1 MRLAFHAR
9 PDLRW
14 RSLESAP
21 AKQRLGYLKRGP
33 GQIGAWLKRL
43 IEQETMRNMAG
54 SRKSAGRTRAENK
67 SPSQRNPA
75 GDAGFGRK
83 AELVFLGITAIVA
96 IYAAATSTLNARSD
110 NRVDINV
117 ESQGQYIATGGG
129 HPIDLGIL
137 NKGRRSVQLV
147 SGVITVNGRRRRI
160 DEVATDSLSQKRT
173 QFPLTIASESSRRL
187 RVFWTDSIVATDR
200 GPFADAVDDPLK
212 ELEAG
217 TVQADPRPPVS
228 TRLRVRLHFD
238 PGGTRVVTIP
248 VGKGDPVEVPADD
261 DPAVIG
267 GWKILGRA
275 TSSGAISDFRIEA
288 SDGGGLEAGVAVLKL
303 WTARSSRPVFEVHR
317 PVVALAARFDL
328 PTLRAG
334 RYEWLLT
341 IGGHVIG
348 SDWFRI
354 PCTLGGRRARVI
366 QLSACGSAEERD
378 GSGLS
383 IGDPQYSRPRT
394 K

>member
-1 MRLAFHAR
+1 
-9 PDLRW
+9 
-14 RSLESAP
+14 
-21 AKQRLGYLKRGP
+21 
-33 GQIGAWLKRL
+33 
-43 IEQETMRNMAG
+43 MAG
-54 SRKSAGRTRAENK
+54 SRKSAGGTRAEK
-67 SPSQRNPA
+67 QSPAQRNPA
-75 GDAGFGRK
+75 DNAGFGRK
-83 AELVFLGITAIVA
+83 AELVFLGITALVA
-96 IYAAATSTLNARSD
+96 IYAAAASTLNAHSD

-147 SGVITVNGRRRRI
+147 SGVVTVNGRRRRI
-160 DEVATDSLSQKRT
+160 EQVATDSLSQKRT

-187 RVFWTDSIVATDR
+187 RVFWTDSIVATAP
-200 GPFADAVDDPLK
+200 GPFGDPVDDPLK

-238 PGGTRVVTIP
+238 PGGTRVVTVP
-248 VGKGDPVEVPADD
+248 VGKGDPVEIPADD
-261 DPAVIG
+261 DPTVVG
-267 GWKILGRA
+267 GWRILGRA
-275 TSSGAISDFRIEA
+275 TSSGAVSDFRIES
-288 SDGGGLEAGVAVLKL
+288 SDGGGLEQGVAVLKL
-303 WTARSSRPVFEVHR
+303 WTARSSRPVFEARR
-317 PVVALAARFDL
+317 PVFAFAARFGL

-341 IGGHVIG
+341 IGGKLIG
-348 SDWFRI
+348 GDWFRI
-354 PCTLGGRRARVI
+354 PCPPGTRSARVI
-366 QLSACGSAEERD
+366 PLSACGSAEESE

-383 IGDPQYSRPRT
+383 VGDPQYNQPRT